1 MSPADGSDAHRARVR
16 VAHAESFAPLA
27 WRAGQRSRGLL
38 IELAGAA
45 LRRAGRWPRYVPLAH
60 AELLPALWAGR
71 VDCVAALGVVP
82 DRQERLR
89 FSRPLLISGGAWF
102 MTRASRWGPLAGG
115 VIATPVSGP
124 LAGIVR
130 GRFPALRVLAVA
142 DYRAA
147 FEAVLCG
154 TAHAAAL
161 NFHAGRHQARKDF
174 PGCFSIPEHP
184 FAPVP
189 MSIAFRPGACAAL
202 VDRVDDAIAKCA
214 GARVGATVRRS

>member
-60 AELLPALWAGR
+60 AGLLPALWAGR
-71 VDCVAALGVVP
+71 VDCIVGMGVVA

-102 MTRASRWGPLAGG
+102 IARASRWGPRAGG
-115 VIATPVSGP
+115 VIATPASGP
-124 LAGIVR
+124 LAGIVKA
-130 GRFPALRVLAVA
+130 RFPALRVLAVA

-147 FEAVLCG
+147 FEAVLG
-154 TAHAAAL
+154 GAAQAAAL

-189 MSIAFRPGACAAL
+189 MSIAFRPDACSAL
-202 VDRVDDAIAKCA
+202 ADRVDDSIATCA
-214 GARVGATVRRS
+214 GARGGATARRS